1 MTTTPQGRQESTAG
15 DRATPRQR
23 PNIPRSA
30 WVVRM
35 LVPNGDIWRAEK
47 RIRSLEALP
56 AIGDAIDLDGGGSG
70 RVEGVCSPAMSG
82 VHADVYVIPEPLAG
96 SD

>member
-1 MTTTPQGRQESTAG
+1 MTTTPQGQQESAG
-15 DRATPRQR
+15 DPAAPRQR
-23 PNIPRSA
+23 PNIPRSG
-30 WVVRM
+30 WVVRV
-35 LVPNGDIWRAEK
+35 LVPDGDIWRAEK

-82 VHADVYVIPEPLAG
+82 VHADVYVLP
-96 SD
+96 D